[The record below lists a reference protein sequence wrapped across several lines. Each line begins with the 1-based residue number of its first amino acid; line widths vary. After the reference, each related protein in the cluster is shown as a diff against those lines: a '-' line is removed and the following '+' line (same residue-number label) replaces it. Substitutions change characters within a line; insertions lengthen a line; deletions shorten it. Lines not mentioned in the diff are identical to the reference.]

1 MRIWRTPEQRAKRA
15 AQHRL
20 FRQRYPEYH
29 RNYGRMWRKANKPKA
44 KANLKR
50 WRKRAQL
57 LRTPGWQTVLRGMR
71 QRNIRYA
78 VELSDPYIR
87 RLLVTR
93 HKIKQPTQEQIEH
106 HRIKIQTQRA
116 RRFFRTFGAGAN
128 LGA

>member
-1 MRIWRTPEQRAKRA
+1 MRAVRIWRTPEQRAKRA
-15 AQHRL
+15 AHHRL
-20 FRQRYPEYH
+20 FRQRFPDYM
-29 RNYGRMWRKANKPKA
+29 RNWRKANKPKVR
-44 KANLKR
+44 ANVKR

-87 RLLVTR
+87 RLLVTG
-93 HKIKQPTQEQIEH
+93 HKIKQPTQEQIEQ